1 MTPKAFSTPQRQSVL
16 GVALIFSTTLYRFLR
31 GFWVLG
37 VYFLLSDPSASTIL
51 YVTLGILALG
61 IIVLVY
67 SWLYF
72 RKFLFHI
79 DYHKEE
85 FVLQKGVLST
95 EDLAIPF
102 DKIQQVYLKRSILQ
116 RIINVYSVV
125 IETAGSKEDE
135 VNIKALSGSD
145 ANLLTNILIKAKRE
159 AAPVSEDDQIPASS
173 GQMQEKRELWIHKL
187 DVLTLLKIGLSTNY
201 VRGLALVL
209 AFFATIYNELNSV
222 FRDYK
227 DEFTEYYERVPNL
240 SGSVSVIVI
249 VFVLLL
255 IVSILITVLE
265 VFIKYYGLKLVQ
277 TPQSLELEMG
287 LKTNTK
293 VSLQPRRVQLMQIV
307 TNPVQKRF
315 DLYEARIA
323 LASSENTLQKKKIK
337 IPGLGKDTVGK
348 VESYLYGNFETNFE
362 QKFRPHRLM
371 LIRRLF
377 IVFIPVLI
385 SYLVLLRIPYIEFNI
400 WAILAACFIV
410 LGVIYQILSYRSQQ
424 LIFTEEFLQ
433 KKQGVWNKKEELFEV
448 FKMQSVTV
456 KQPFWYRRR
465 NLINVMF
472 HTAGGDVSF
481 RAVNRDILTYIN
493 YVLYKAESTGR
504 KWM

>member
-1 MTPKAFSTPQRQSVL
+1 MASKSFSNPQRQSVL

-31 GFWVLG
+31 GFWILG

-51 YVTLGILALG
+51 YVILGILALG
-61 IIVLVY
+61 IVVLGY

-79 DYHKEE
+79 DYHKDE
-85 FVLQKGVLST
+85 FVLQKGVFST

-135 VNIKALSGSD
+135 VNIKALSGTD
-145 ANLLTNILIKAKRE
+145 ANLLTDILIKAKRE
-159 AAPVSEDDQIPASS
+159 AAPLAEGDQASASS
-173 GQMQEKRELWIHKL
+173 YQVQEKRELWIHKL
-187 DVLTLLKIGLSTNY
+187 DVLTLLKIGISTNY
-201 VRGLALVL
+201 ARGFALVL

-227 DEFTEYYERVPNL
+227 DEFNEYYEQVPNL
-240 SGSVSVIVI
+240 SGSVSIIVFL
-249 VFVLLL
+249 FVLLL
-255 IVSILITVLE
+255 VVSILITVLE

-277 TPQSLELEMG
+277 THESLELEMG

-293 VSLQPRRVQLMQIV
+293 VSLQPRRVQLTQIV

-315 DLYEARIA
+315 NLYEARIA
-323 LASSENTLQKKKIK
+323 LASSENSLQKKKIK
-337 IPGLGKDTVGK
+337 IPGLGEDTVEK
-348 VESYLYGNFETNFE
+348 VESFLYGNFETNFE
-362 QKFRPHRLM
+362 KKFRPHKLM

-377 IVFIPVLI
+377 IVLIPVLV
-385 SYLVLLRIPYIEFNI
+385 SYLVLLRIPYIELYI
-400 WAILAACFIV
+400 WTISAACFMI
-410 LGVIYQILSYRSQQ
+410 LGVIYQVLSYRSLQ
-424 LIFTEEFLQ
+424 LVFTEEFLQ

-448 FKMQSVTV
+448 FKMQSITV
-456 KQPFWYRRR
+456 KQPLWYRRR
-465 NLINVMF
+465 NLVNVVF

-481 RAVNRDILTYIN
+481 RAVDKQILAYIN